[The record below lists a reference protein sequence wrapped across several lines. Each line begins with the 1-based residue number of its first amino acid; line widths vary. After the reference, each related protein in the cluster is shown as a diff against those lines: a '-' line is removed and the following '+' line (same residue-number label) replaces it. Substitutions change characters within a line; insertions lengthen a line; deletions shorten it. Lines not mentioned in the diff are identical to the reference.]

1 MAQLYAALKMKMGS
15 WTYYSVSMTMSQVA
29 NEIKFAHEVSDDKT
43 LDKAI
48 QRSIQLS
55 RAGKQIVNYLVKNE
69 QRIFNSLVVAALDG
83 NPSFNEV
90 KIDEGF
96 ALVKDMLPDT
106 FGVLTF
112 DDSLKTYAL
121 DGQHRLYAIQ
131 SLINGTTDSPHN
143 RFRDER
149 INVIFVVPSENTSR
163 DDFLKAYR
171 RLFSSLNRHA
181 KPTDLNTNII
191 MDEDDRFAIVTRR
204 LLSDF
209 DFFSWDGVDE
219 NPRIDALKTSEN
231 IPANSSAW
239 ASLIGLYKMNILL
252 LWDPKLQEIHGV
264 YTNNHTF
271 KQETPEDN
279 EVDDL
284 YEYLEKIWDA
294 ILINLPV
301 LNNPPTTM
309 RRAGSEGSADGE
321 EQDNLL
327 FRPIGQTSILAP
339 ICRLLLNH
347 FDVNSTSDA
356 QKFIDALKPLSYIN
370 WSLQWCLWR
379 DLLSFKDPDGRWK
392 MRNEDR
398 QRAVEIGNRALQWVI
413 GNVNLDDDQLA
424 DLKQDWS
431 YWIITDE
438 PRDEREEETFKEL
451 NELREKIINECY

>member
-1 MAQLYAALKMKMGS
+1 
-15 WTYYSVSMTMSQVA
+15 MSQVA

-69 QRIFNSLVVAALDG
+69 QRFFNSLVVAALDG

-121 DGQHRLYAIQ
+121 DGQHRLFAIQ
-131 SLINGTTDSPHN
+131 SLINGTTDSPPPPG
-143 RFRDER
+143 FRDER

-209 DFFSWDGVDE
+209 DF
-219 NPRIDALKTSEN
+219 L
-231 IPANSSAW
+231 
-239 ASLIGLYKMNILL
+239 
-252 LWDPKLQEIHGV
+252 
-264 YTNNHTF
+264 
-271 KQETPEDN
+271 
-279 EVDDL
+279 
-284 YEYLEKIWDA
+284 
-294 ILINLPV
+294 
-301 LNNPPTTM
+301 
-309 RRAGSEGSADGE
+309 AGMG
-321 EQDNLL
+321 
-327 FRPIGQTSILAP
+327 
-339 ICRLLLNH
+339 
-347 FDVNSTSDA
+347 
-356 QKFIDALKPLSYIN
+356 
-370 WSLQWCLWR
+370 
-379 DLLSFKDPDGRWK
+379 
-392 MRNEDR
+392 
-398 QRAVEIGNRALQWVI
+398 
-413 GNVNLDDDQLA
+413 
-424 DLKQDWS
+424 
-431 YWIITDE
+431 
-438 PRDEREEETFKEL
+438 
-451 NELREKIINECY
+451 